1 GDGYRL
7 WVGRRAS
14 NKAVD
19 PGKLDHV
26 VAGGVPAG
34 LSPAETL
41 EKEGWEEAGLAPELA
56 RMAEPVGVV
65 AYAMERPEGLR
76 RDVLHCYD
84 LVLPAGWVPEARDGE
99 VEGFELW

>member
-1 GDGYRL
+1 M
-7 WVGRRAS
+7 
-14 NKAVD
+14 D

-84 LVLPAGWVPEARDGE
+84 LVLPAEKITGVLVNLAHASGAR
-99 VEGFELW
+99 VIPLRSEGAS